1 MIRVYKKLYIA
12 ILMTFFAA
20 MVAMFLEV
28 LLLSIAVINTHTVDG
43 AMELLNVSGSWIIAV
58 VRNVMQ
64 YSHSPTILLERL
76 NATIPVTV
84 YIFIILWFVT
94 FFRTKFWLKHT
105 LIMFAGGIAYSV
117 ILIGLTIAMNT
128 NSIEQ
133 GFQIMHTIAWFDA
146 VLAFVMIC
154 TCLVMPVLILGDYV
168 EVL

>member
-1 MIRVYKKLYIA
+1 MIRDYKKLYIA
-12 ILMTFFAA
+12 ILMTFFSA

-64 YSHSPTILLERL
+64 YSHTPTMLLERL

-133 GFQIMHTIAWFDA
+133 GFKIMHTIAWFDA